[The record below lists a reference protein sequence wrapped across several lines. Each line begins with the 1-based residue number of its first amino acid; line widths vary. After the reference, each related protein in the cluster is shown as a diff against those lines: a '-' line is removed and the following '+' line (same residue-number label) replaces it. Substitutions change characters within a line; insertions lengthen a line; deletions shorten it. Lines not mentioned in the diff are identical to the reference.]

1 MGKVQYYTIGVA
13 LTLALAIPAA
23 LLALAV
29 AAFLDLYVAEI
40 ASTFMTAL
48 RVDWQAFASTRWP
61 ELAGMVIGQLLLMAI
76 LLMGR
81 ARALADKPEAA

>member
-1 MGKVQYYTIGVA
+1 MGRIQYFALGLT

-23 LLALAV
+23 LLALAT
-29 AAFLDLYVAEI
+29 AAFLDLFVADV
-40 ASTFMTAL
+40 ASDLLAAL
-48 RVDWQAFASTRWP
+48 RVDWQAFVNARWP

-81 ARALADKPEAA
+81 AKALADKPEAA

>member
-1 MGKVQYYTIGVA
+1 MGSMKVLALGLA
-13 LTLALAIPAA
+13 LTLALAVPAG

-29 AAFLDLYVAEI
+29 AAFLDLYLAEI
-40 ASTFMTAL
+40 ASALFAAL
-48 RVDWQAFASTRWP
+48 RVDWQAFANTRWP